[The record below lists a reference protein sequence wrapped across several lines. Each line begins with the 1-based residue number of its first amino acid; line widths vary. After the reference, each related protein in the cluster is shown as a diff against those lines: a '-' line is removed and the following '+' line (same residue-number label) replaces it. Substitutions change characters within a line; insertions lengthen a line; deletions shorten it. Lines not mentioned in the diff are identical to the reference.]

1 MDIAQREGGGVKACH
16 GSEHFFSKVC
26 PGVQGLAGMFW
37 NTFFPYLPAWQRG
50 EGSLKLLGQCPCRT
64 NTFQKGASQGR
75 LDWIFLICVR
85 PCCRDKY
92 WSDRLHETGCGV
104 VGSETGIRGPNHLVP
119 VGFCALHGW
128 DSLLPLSDFRAL
140 LCTNMARSGSYFHLV
155 FILLPLLISGQ
166 VDSVDKLDPVDKAC
180 EEGINCVHK
189 NECEGDYHHH

>member
-1 MDIAQREGGGVKACH
+1 MGIARKGVKVCQEGFGALFSTFARWTEGGG
-16 GSEHFFSKVC
+16 G
-26 PGVQGLAGMFW
+26 
-37 NTFFPYLPAWQRG
+37 
-50 EGSLKLLGQCPCRT
+50 LKLFGQCPCRT
-64 NTFQKGASQGR
+64 NTFQKGASLRKVR
-75 LDWIFLICVR
+75 LNLSILICVR
-85 PCCRDKY
+85 ARCRDKY
-92 WSDRLHETGCGV
+92 WSDRLQETGCGV
-104 VGSETGIRGPNHLVP
+104 VGSETGIRGPDHLVP